1 MHIIPKRLVFPL
13 LAGALLAGCVTT
25 GEGVDTKA
33 TIVPLIDVAER
44 RAELATIP
52 ANERSRWCQRTLKK
66 TSIERKATISGPIE
80 YQDSNAQIA
89 GNALF
94 ALVEAY
100 YAGNR
105 RAAELIRDM
114 LAEGARIDGFTEIA
128 PYAPPEFRD
137 YNKMNEPIFQ
147 VGNFMVPLA
156 HAYLVLKHEFPEET
170 ALLADI
176 RQWGNKLFRLTSNA
190 NDEFVGP
197 WKGIDRRAHIAQGW
211 ASWGNVAENRAAL
224 DLAYRYYIHAMAS
237 VGRGGVDIVWF
248 NIPAGGGTRLSFTNA
263 TLQSALV
270 AAHALHRSGARDV
283 YTVAPGGGTLAEGLA
298 WLWSEVE
305 DKSPPDI
312 LATRHE
318 GSKAIAW
325 TELFVHEFTDHP
337 AAKRMDEW
345 LATKRALYVNMG
357 GGPTTCLYRR
367 VPQAS

>member
-1 MHIIPKRLVFPL
+1 MQRILMRLIYPF
-13 LAGALLAGCVTT
+13 LAGVLLAGCVTT

-44 RAELATIP
+44 RAELAAIP

-80 YQDSNAQIA
+80 YQDSNAQRA

-100 YAGNR
+100 YTGNR

-114 LAEGARIDGFTEIA
+114 LAEGARIDGFTEIE
-128 PYAPPEFRD
+128 PYAPLEFPG
-137 YNKMNEPIFQ
+137 YNKMNEPIYQ

-170 ALLADI
+170 ALLADV
-176 RQWGNKLFRLTSNA
+176 RQWGNKLLRLTSVA
-190 NDEFVGP
+190 NDDFKGRHR
-197 WKGIDRRAHIAQGW
+197 GIDRRAHIAQGW
-211 ASWGNVAENRAAL
+211 ASWGNVTENRAAL
-224 DLAYRYYIHAMAS
+224 DFAYRYYIHAMAS

-248 NIPAGGGTRLSFTNA
+248 DVPATGGTRLSFVNA

-283 YTVAPGGGTLAEGLA
+283 YTVAPGGGTLVEGLA
-298 WLWSEVE
+298 
-305 DKSPPDI
+305 
-312 LATRHE
+312 
-318 GSKAIAW
+318 
-325 TELFVHEFTDHP
+325 
-337 AAKRMDEW
+337 
-345 LATKRALYVNMG
+345 
-357 GGPTTCLYRR
+357 
-367 VPQAS
+367 